1 METEPAASP
10 DPVAEPDWLNDTEQ
24 LAWRAM
30 LEMYLRLFPEIERG
44 LRRFDLLQVEYGVL
58 VALSESSE
66 ECCQL
71 SDLADRADI
80 SPSRLSHRLA
90 TMEERGDI
98 ERRTSEEDGRVVY
111 ATLTDAG
118 RQRLET
124 VAPHHVAD
132 VRRLVFD
139 HLDDAQTAAY
149 ADALTSIVEG
159 LGGSA
164 FVAPA
169 PSGCTSDPGLDGN
182 DAPRP

>member
-1 METEPAASP
+1 MNRVVAQPDRPAEIT
-10 DPVAEPDWLNDTEQ
+10 EPDWLNDTEQ
-24 LAWRAM
+24 RAWRAL
-30 LEMYLRLFPEIERG
+30 LEVYLRLFPEIERG

-58 VALSESSE
+58 VALSESPDG
-66 ECCQL
+66 CCQL

-98 ERRTSEEDGRVVY
+98 ERRTSEDDGRVVY

-118 RQRLET
+118 QRRLET

-139 HLDDAQTAAY
+139 HLDEEQAAAF
-149 ADALTSIVEG
+149 ADALTSI
-159 LGGSA
+159 A
-164 FVAPA
+164 A
-169 PSGCTSDPGLDGN
+169 GLDEQC
-182 DAPRP
+182 PRG